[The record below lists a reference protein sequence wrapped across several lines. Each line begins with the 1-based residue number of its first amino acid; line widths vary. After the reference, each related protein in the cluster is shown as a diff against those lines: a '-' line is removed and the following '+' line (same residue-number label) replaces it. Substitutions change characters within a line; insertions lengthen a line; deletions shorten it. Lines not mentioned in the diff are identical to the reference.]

1 MVISLKSQKIFV
13 GGTTGSGKTYFV
25 ENKLLKAFKTP
36 LVITP
41 HLEDYTNAHKGTL
54 VYNLEPFTT
63 EKLNEFIKNY
73 VKPLSYAGKIDAFF
87 IDEADLIIPKSI
99 MALQQYYYIYDL
111 FINHRHWNKIKNNG
125 IALGMVT
132 RRPQEMSTVFIEQSH
147 HLFIFSLEG
156 KNTTEH
162 LTAIHNDFK
171 HLIPKLKYK
180 SYNYIHKEIG
190 YPPKLYGK
198 IN

>member
-1 MVISLKSQKIFV
+1 MAINLKSQKYLLAVLLEAVKHI
-13 GGTTGSGKTYFV
+13 
-25 ENKLLKAFKTP
+25 LLKISFKSVQNSSCNYSTF
-36 LVITP
+36 
-41 HLEDYTNAHKGTL
+41 EDYTNAHKGVL

-99 MALQQYYYIYDL
+99 MALQQYYSIYDL